1 MKSNRSWSISALGR
15 RTRFAAT
22 LGNCLNWLIPG
33 CCLMCGSTN
42 LSRALCF
49 GCAQTLPRAR
59 KACVRCAMPIDHSD
73 DVCLSCRLSPPAFE
87 SGLSAFLFASPVTE
101 LIYQLKFRHSMVVG
115 RALGEGLADRV
126 TQCVASIPNIV
137 IPDVVIPV
145 PLHASRVRERGFNQS
160 VEIAR
165 PVAER
170 LRIPLV
176 CRAVSRTVATPAQ
189 SLLMTRPTQPMCA
202 RLSLPPARPLP

>member
-1 MKSNRSWSISALGR
+1 
-15 RTRFAAT
+15 
-22 LGNCLNWLIPG
+22 
-33 CCLMCGSTN
+33 
-42 LSRALCF
+42 
-49 GCAQTLPRAR
+49 
-59 KACVRCAMPIDHSD
+59 MPIDHSD

-189 SLLMTRPTQPMCA
+189 SLLMTRRA
-202 RLSLPPARPLP
+202 RVRNLRGAFTVNTSAMRGVSVGIIDDVLTSGATVSELTRTLLASGAREVHVWTVARAT